1 MDTHQNNNMEIES
14 SQLPLP
20 ASTTTT
26 DMVPSTHGNIH
37 GSAAVQT
44 AVSASAPSV
53 AGLGVSEPA
62 AKVQKLALKTLSAKA
77 KAKFESEDK
86 LAMTIQR
93 VAALE
98 TAYEQ
103 LVEKVAAGSKITG
116 QLDVF
121 AAQLAADKITVEAY
135 LQSQGDKHRQELGA
149 LDALFQAKL
158 AALEASL
165 QAKLGMVEGA
175 FGHCGKALSELQ
187 QQSYAATAASSSGH
201 VPTDGPS
208 IGPIRAR
215 LDEWPV
221 LT

>member
-1 MDTHQNNNMEIES
+1 M
-14 SQLPLP
+14 
-20 ASTTTT
+20 
-26 DMVPSTHGNIH
+26 
-37 GSAAVQT
+37 
-44 AVSASAPSV
+44 
-53 AGLGVSEPA
+53 
-62 AKVQKLALKTLSAKA
+62 
-77 KAKFESEDK
+77 
-86 LAMTIQR
+86 
-93 VAALE
+93 AALE

-116 QLDVF
+116 QLEVF

-175 FGHCGKALSELQ
+175 FGHCDKALSELQ

-215 LDEWPV
+215 LDEMARADLIRDNILADLDTRLVSLAYSQCDADQKMAASRAMGNCESPISIAFTLACTRTHFFV
-221 LT
+221 SVRTAKNILFSPNSYSL